1 MDIRGGDLKSD
12 TYIVQYTR
20 KMTMQVVKKG
30 IEMMSL
36 TYFIILGLITKD
48 LVIAMVTFTVW
59 PILVWCWTLG

>member
-20 KMTMQVVKKG
+20 KMTMQVVKKR
-30 IEMMSL
+30 IEMMSS

>member
-30 IEMMSL
+30 IEMMSS